1 MAHERRAWTAAQK
14 LAILKEAEQNG
25 VAQTCRRH
33 QLAESLIGKWR
44 IKLEKF
50 GTDGL
55 EPRGLHVTP
64 EVDRIAEEN
73 RRLKQI
79 VADQALELQLLRE
92 IQKKMD
98 VRSKSSAR

>member
-1 MAHERRAWTAAQK
+1 
-14 LAILKEAEQNG
+14 LY
-25 VAQTCRRH
+25 
-33 QLAESLIGKWR
+33 
-44 IKLEKF
+44 
-50 GTDGL
+50 
-55 EPRGLHVTP
+55 VTP

-98 VRSKSSAR
+98 ARSKSSAR